1 MKYHTYIKFKS
12 LFNDSECRTVSQ
24 SKRKRGSVGS
34 SFSVCV
40 SIYCIY
46 RRVTQTFVRSQN
58 EFSEHLSPRT
68 AKLHTGHWDT
78 SACPWP
84 PLEGRLAS
92 LAEHLPPRAG
102 KNRETVNTPAATRVC
117 FQMEKYTWACPDS
130 RLVFPSLVTRSFGS
144 PFLLFPVSSF
154 PFSFGLQQMSLL
166 FRPPPPPGRGL
177 THKNKPRGGNTNK
190 HRTI

>member
-68 AKLHTGHWDT
+68 AKLHTGYWGYECVPLATTRGQACVSGRALAPKSRQESRNCKHT
-78 SACPWP
+78 SCGPGLFPNGKIHVGMSRFAFSV
-84 PLEGRLAS
+84 PLVSYAILRL
-92 LAEHLPPRAG
+92 
-102 KNRETVNTPAATRVC
+102 T
-117 FQMEKYTWACPDS
+117 
-130 RLVFPSLVTRSFGS
+130 FPFVSC
-144 PFLLFPVSSF
+144 FLLPILLQIATNE
-154 PFSFGLQQMSLL
+154 PFIPPAPS
-166 FRPPPPPGRGL
+166 PPPSAEA
-177 THKNKPRGGNTNK
+177 
-190 HRTI
+190 